1 MTTQEF
7 QQCLT
12 YLNAR
17 KKKVWI
23 EAEMR
28 HKDKVRF
35 DTKYISYTGLTVP
48 ANSST
53 LPYYVWS
60 ANAAPQDKWGIEL
73 RIYFVSD
80 INIPA
85 PLQAL
90 AKNNSRYGYEQYD
103 KRINN
108 NSFIWQLFQNGYKLG
123 QN

>member
-1 MTTQEF
+1 MTPQEF
-7 QQCLT
+7 QQCLA

-17 KKKVWI
+17 ENTVWI
-23 EAEMR
+23 EVEMR
-28 HKDKVRF
+28 QKDKIRF
-35 DTKYISYTGLTVP
+35 DTKYTSCTGLAVP
-48 ANSST
+48 VNAST

-60 ANAAPQDKWGIEL
+60 SNAAPDDKWGIEL

-80 INIPA
+80 NNLPA

-90 AKNNSRYGYEQYD
+90 SKNNNRHGYKQYD

>member
-1 MTTQEF
+1 MTSQDL
-7 QQCLT
+7 QQCLA

-17 KKKVWI
+17 KDSVWI
-23 EAEMR
+23 EVEMR

-35 DTKYISYTGLTVP
+35 DTKYTLLTGLSVP
-48 ANSST
+48 SNSSI

-60 ANAAPQDKWGIEL
+60 ANAEPDDKWGIEL

-80 INIPA
+80 NNLPL

-90 AKNNSRYGYEQYD
+90 AKNNSRHGYKHYD

-108 NSFIWQLFQNGYKLG
+108 NSFIWQLFQNGYQLG

>member
-1 MTTQEF
+1 MTPHDF
-7 QQCLT
+7 QQCLA

-17 KKKVWI
+17 KNTVWI
-23 EAEMR
+23 EVEMR
-28 HKDKVRF
+28 HKDKDRF
-35 DTKYISYTGLTVP
+35 DTKYNSLTGLSVP
-48 ANSST
+48 TNSSI

-60 ANAAPQDKWGIEL
+60 ANAAPNDKWGIEL

-80 INIPA
+80 NNLPI

-90 AKNNSRYGYEQYD
+90 AKNNSRHGYEHYD

-108 NSFIWQLFQNGYKLG
+108 NSFIWQLFQNGYQLG

>member
-1 MTTQEF
+1 MTPQDF
-7 QQCLT
+7 QQCLA

-17 KKKVWI
+17 KNSVWI
-23 EAEMR
+23 EVEMR

-35 DTKYISYTGLTVP
+35 DTKYTLLTGLSVP
-48 ANSST
+48 SNSSI

-60 ANAAPQDKWGIEL
+60 ANAAPDDKWGIEL
-73 RIYFVSD
+73 RIYFLSD
-80 INIPA
+80 NNLPL

-90 AKNNSRYGYEQYD
+90 VKNNNRHWYEHYD